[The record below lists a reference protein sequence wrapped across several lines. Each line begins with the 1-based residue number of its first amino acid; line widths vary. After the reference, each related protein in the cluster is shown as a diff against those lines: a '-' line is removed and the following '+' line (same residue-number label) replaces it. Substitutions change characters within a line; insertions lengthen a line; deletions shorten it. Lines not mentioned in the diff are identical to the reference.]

1 LRYRGA
7 QKKVGF

>member
-1 LRYRGA
+1 MGA